1 MRQQSNVP
9 GCQLGSVAAR
19 YRSSWVCSER
29 EMKRHSS
36 RPAAAYPAADR
47 ARAEQTLLDRRMQRL
62 EAVLLLAREAI
73 STRKLGR
80 YANLADGT
88 EARTLAGRL
97 NRLYDQHG
105 CAFHIQEVAGGL
117 QLMTRSRFSPWIR
130 RMAGIPPE
138 FRLSA
143 PAMETLAVVAYR
155 QPVLRAEIEAIRGV
169 GCGEVLRQLME
180 RDLVR
185 IRGRSEELGRPY
197 LYSTTRRFLQLFGLR
212 TLDELPRAE
221 AMRYAESS
229 TSHGEN
235 GEESAVTIAIATA
248 EPQEPW
254 EDATAVATVD
264 DSITDVVLEEDEFEE
279 DEDDL
284 DDDED
289 DDELDDDELDDDEL
303 DDDELDDDEL
313 DDDELDDDEDDEDED
328 DDEDEWEEVDD
339 EDDDEV
345 DGEEAD
351 DDDEED
357 GDEEWG
363 EEDDDAEEDDDE

>member
-1 MRQQSNVP
+1 MRQHSNVP

-221 AMRYAESS
+221 AMRFAESS

-235 GEESAVTIAIATA
+235 GE
-248 EPQEPW
+248 
-254 EDATAVATVD
+254 
-264 DSITDVVLEEDEFEE
+264 
-279 DEDDL
+279 
-284 DDDED
+284 
-289 DDELDDDELDDDEL
+289 
-303 DDDELDDDEL
+303 
-313 DDDELDDDEDDEDED
+313 
-328 DDEDEWEEVDD
+328 
-339 EDDDEV
+339 
-345 DGEEAD
+345 
-351 DDDEED
+351 
-357 GDEEWG
+357 
-363 EEDDDAEEDDDE
+363 

>member
-1 MRQQSNVP
+1 MRQHSNVP

-36 RPAAAYPAADR
+36 RPAAAHPAADR

-221 AMRYAESS
+221 TMRFAESS

-264 DSITDVVLEEDEFEE
+264 DSITDVVLEEDEFEDE
-279 DEDDL
+279 EDDL

-289 DDELDDDELDDDEL
+289 DDELDD
-303 DDDELDDDEL
+303 
-313 DDDELDDDEDDEDED
+313 DED

-351 DDDEED
+351 EDDEDDEDDDDDDEED
-357 GDEEWG
+357 GEWEEDDEEWD
-363 EEDDDAEEDDDE
+363 EEDDDAEKDAEKDADE

>member
-19 YRSSWVCSER
+19 YRISWVCSER

-138 FRLSA
+138 FRLSP

-221 AMRYAESS
+221 TMRFAESS

-235 GEESAVTIAIATA
+235 REESAVTIAIATA

-264 DSITDVVLEEDEFEE
+264 DSITDVVLEEDEFE
-279 DEDDL
+279 
-284 DDDED
+284 DDED
-289 DDELDDDELDDDEL
+289 
-303 DDDELDDDEL
+303 
-313 DDDELDDDEDDEDED
+313 DED

-339 EDDDEV
+339 EVDDEV

-351 DDDEED
+351 EGDEDGEWEDDDED
-357 GDEEWG
+357 WGD
-363 EEDDDAEEDDDE
+363 EDDDAEDDADE